1 MFSKFHRWQVQ
12 QATVLKIGVEN
23 KCGQEIVKLLWK
35 DPKNVKFNSLIQMEV
50 NSQKVLW
57 TTNIMKS
64 LYNHVLIALDFLLYY
79 FWMNKRDKKQIL
91 EFNFQKE
98 MIPLILKEL
107 WTHLESI
114 TGKIKVLRKCRIV
127 INQWKT
133 FR

>member
-23 KCGQEIVKLLWK
+23 KCGLEIVKLLWK
-35 DPKNVKFNSLIQMEV
+35 DPKNVKFNLLIQMEV

-57 TTNIMKS
+57 TMNIMKS
-64 LYNHVLIALDFLLYY
+64 LYSHVLIAPDFLLYY

-91 EFNFQKE
+91 EFNFRKE
-98 MIPLILKEL
+98 MTPLILKVL
-107 WTHLESI
+107 CTHLESI
-114 TGKIKVLRKCRIV
+114 TGKIKELRKCRIV